1 MTNGVNLDNKDSVKA
16 MSKKVKML
24 SPFATK
30 KLKSDDRSKILEMAE
45 NTVTE
50 ASTLANKIEV
60 IEEVTK
66 ENLEEVEA
74 LVKRYEQANEEV
86 KKLIPDTLKNK
97 IEAMKKKAPIIKHV
111 IDFEKRVENIG
122 NVTLEKAPLILALNT
137 EFRAMTEEES
147 NEISKEVK
155 TTLKNAIEA
164 LSKQR
169 VNDIQTRVSKLGYID
184 SKNVIEAEKLV
195 KDFKSLSDE
204 EKAMLSIET
213 AAKIKEIEMN
223 IAEIRKAEKDKTK
236 KQQDARE
243 SRDTATYI
251 KNIIS
256 TGDQTIPLSSLLLLL
271 FASSTTVM
279 LVRRN
284 KK

>member
-1 MTNGVNLDNKDSVKA
+1 M
-16 MSKKVKML
+16 
-24 SPFATK
+24 
-30 KLKSDDRSKILEMAE
+30 
-45 NTVTE
+45 
-50 ASTLANKIEV
+50 
-60 IEEVTK
+60 
-66 ENLEEVEA
+66 
-74 LVKRYEQANEEV
+74 

-204 EKAMLSIET
+204 EKTMLSIET